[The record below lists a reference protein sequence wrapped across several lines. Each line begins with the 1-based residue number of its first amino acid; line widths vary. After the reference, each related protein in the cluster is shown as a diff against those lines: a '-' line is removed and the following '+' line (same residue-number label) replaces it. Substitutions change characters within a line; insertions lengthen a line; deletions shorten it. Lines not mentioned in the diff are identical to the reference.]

1 MDGYRLPI
9 LLAVLLV
16 SACTITSVSNDAP
29 NRSSRFDGT
38 IWSLLFI
45 DDDAA
50 PGRPRP
56 TLEFIDDGNVRGF
69 AGCNRYHGTLWT
81 SGDRIRF
88 LDVGQQLTGCE
99 ERSVMELEARYL
111 KTLNEIR
118 NYRFDSGK
126 LALLDAKRN
135 VRLVL
140 KRSEFVAMR
149 APGAA
154 AVIGQP
160 VAPGGAYASS
170 SSGALPAAPYVTPS
184 PPTIV
189 HQEASPF
196 PGLRA
201 FGSIAPAM
209 PASALQSATVV
220 PLGRF
225 TGVELVTMTSG
236 LGKYFGVERGVLIS
250 RLPAV
255 DALQIEEGDVVLS
268 INGRQPANAEHA
280 ARILSSYRNGES
292 LDIQIMRQQKPMTL
306 KITQ

>member
-29 NRSSRFDGT
+29 NRSSRLDGS
-38 IWSLLFI
+38 IWTLLFI

-50 PGRPRP
+50 PGRPLP
-56 TLEFIDDGNVRGF
+56 TLEFVDDGNVRGF
-69 AGCNRYHGTLWT
+69 AGCNRYHGILWT
-81 SGDRIRF
+81 SGDRMRF
-88 LDVGQQLTGCE
+88 LDVGHQLTGCE
-99 ERSVMELEARYL
+99 QRSAMELEARYL
-111 KTLNEIR
+111 KALSEVR
-118 NYRFDSGK
+118 KYRFDSGK

-135 VRLVL
+135 VRIVL
-140 KRSEFVAMR
+140 KRSEFTAMR
-149 APGAA
+149 APPGAA
-154 AVIGQP
+154 AVIGHP

-170 SSGALPAAPYVTPS
+170 SSGALPVAPYIA
-184 PPTIV
+184 PPTIL

-209 PASALQSATVV
+209 PASSLQSVTVV

-255 DALQIEEGDVVLS
+255 DALLIIEEGDVLLS

-280 ARILSSYRNGES
+280 ARILSSYRNGEL
-292 LDIQIMRQQKPMTL
+292 LDVQIMRQQKPMTL
-306 KITQ
+306 KIAM